1 MQDLTFINNTS
12 VYRNPAPQS
21 PLQGPNVLQPA
32 TVYSKIM
39 LRTIEL
45 AESDY
50 VFDGVAVERTMPSN
64 NGANEITFKRMLSLA
79 AHTRP

>member
-1 MQDLTFINNTS
+1 MEDISMINNTS

-21 PLQGPNVLQPA
+21 PLQGANVMQPA
-32 TVYSKIM
+32 AVYSKIM

-50 VFDGVAVERTMPSN
+50 VFDNLAVERTMPSN
-64 NGANEITFKRMLSLA
+64 NGANEIVFKRMLC
-79 AHTRP
+79 

>member
-1 MQDLTFINNTS
+1 MDNLSLINNTS

-21 PLQGPNVLQPA
+21 PLQGQNVMQPA
-32 TVYSKIM
+32 VVYSKIM

-50 VFDGVAVERTMPSN
+50 VFDGFICCLMVIIVRDS
-64 NGANEITFKRMLSLA
+64 GHYQSL
-79 AHTRP
+79 